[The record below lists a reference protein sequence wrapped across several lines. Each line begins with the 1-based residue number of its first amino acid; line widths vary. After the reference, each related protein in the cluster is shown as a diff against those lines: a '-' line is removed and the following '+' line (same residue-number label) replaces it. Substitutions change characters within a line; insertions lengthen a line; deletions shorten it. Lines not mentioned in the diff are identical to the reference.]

1 MPRKTVKKNSLR
13 IAQVAPLWTRIPPAT
28 YGGIEVLMK
37 LLVDELVQRGHDVT
51 LFASGDCFTEA
62 RLHPV
67 TELELVSGLQ
77 EAGFV
82 ARRSE
87 RTGGRIVVSATNR

>member
-1 MPRKTVKKNSLR
+1 MPRKTVIKNTMLR

-37 LLVDELVQRGHDVT
+37 LLIDDLVAQGHDVT
-51 LFASGDCFTEA
+51 LFGSGDCFTDA

-67 TELELVSGLQ
+67 TELNLTETFERG
-77 EAGFV
+77 EAYCY
-82 ARRSE
+82 E
-87 RTGGRIVVSATNR
+87 